1 MPAKKKAAKKAPKTA
16 AKKPAKPSPKPVPK
30 GRMRVKFLRVGCD
43 PGEEP
48 FVVGE
53 TYDLTTESAVRWIY
67 RGACEPVE

>member
-1 MPAKKKAAKKAPKTA
+1 MPAKKKSAKKV
-16 AKKPAKPSPKPVPK
+16 AKKSAKPLPKPAPK